1 MLDRASCLSYHR
13 ATLMRSSRIVIV
25 RPSSV
30 AVLLRR
36 VDRHFAMAWLTGVL
50 LSGLQLHAQPANG
63 IKAIVS
69 DTIITYQQ
77 VEQSA
82 AQAIDLLRRQYGG
95 QPEEFNRKA
104 LETFNNALDQLVER
118 QLILHDFKTAGYKLP
133 ESVIDEEIQQ
143 RIRDRFGD
151 RKRLIKTLQAEGMT
165 YEQFRDQEREQF
177 IIRVL
182 TFKNVSSELIVS
194 PQKIQAYYDL
204 HRQDFSVKD
213 QVKVRTIVLNKNAS
227 SPDEAKKL
235 AGEILAKIKEGATF
249 REMASVYSE
258 GALKNH
264 EPEWV
269 DLSVLK
275 KEIGDAAAR
284 LNPGE
289 TSGVIEAP
297 EAFYLVQLEEKKPA
311 HIKPLS
317 EVRDEI
323 EKNLLTNEQTR
334 LRKQWVE
341 RLKVKTFVRYF

>member
-1 MLDRASCLSYHR
+1 
-13 ATLMRSSRIVIV
+13 
-25 RPSSV
+25 
-30 AVLLRR
+30 
-36 VDRHFAMAWLTGVL
+36 MAWLAGVL
-50 LSGLQLHAQPANG
+50 LSGLQLKAQPANG

-82 AQAIDLLRRQYGG
+82 AQAIDLLRRQYAG

-118 QLILHDFKTAGYKLP
+118 QLILHDFKTAGYKFP

-204 HRQDFSVKD
+204 HRQDFGVKD
-213 QVKVRTIVLNKNAS
+213 QVKVRTIVLNKNAA
-227 SPDEAKKL
+227 PDEAKKRSE
-235 AGEILAKIKEGATF
+235 EILAKIKEGATF
-249 REMASVYSE
+249 KEMWAVYSD
-258 GALKNH
+258 GVSKNQ

-275 KEIGDAAAR
+275 KEISDAAAK

-311 HIKPLS
+311 HVKPLS

-323 EKNLLTNEQTR
+323 EKNLLTEEQTR
-334 LRKQWVE
+334 LRKAWVG
-341 RLKVKTFVRYF
+341 RLKAKTFVRYF

>member
-1 MLDRASCLSYHR
+1 
-13 ATLMRSSRIVIV
+13 
-25 RPSSV
+25 
-30 AVLLRR
+30 
-36 VDRHFAMAWLTGVL
+36 MAWLAGVL
-50 LSGLQLHAQPANG
+50 LAGLQANAQPANG

-82 AQAIDLLRRQYGG
+82 AQAIDLLRRQYAGE
-95 QPEEFNRKA
+95 PDVFNRKA

-118 QLILHDFKTAGYKLP
+118 QLILHDFKTAGYRLP
-133 ESVIDEEIQQ
+133 ESAIDEEIQQ

-165 YEQFRDQEREQF
+165 YEQFRGQEREQF

-204 HRQDFSVKD
+204 HRQDFGVKD
-213 QVKVRTIVLNKNAS
+213 QVKVRTIVLNKNAA
-227 SPDEAKKL
+227 PDEAKKRSE
-235 AGEILAKIKEGATF
+235 EILAKIKEGATF

-258 GALKNH
+258 GASKNH

-275 KEIGDAAAR
+275 KEIGDAAAK

-289 TSGVIEAP
+289 TGGVIEAP

-311 HIKPLS
+311 HIKPLG

-323 EKNLLTNEQTR
+323 EKNLLTGEQTR

>member
-1 MLDRASCLSYHR
+1 
-13 ATLMRSSRIVIV
+13 MRSSPIVIARYRFV
-25 RPSSV
+25 
-30 AVLLRR
+30 VLLL
-36 VDRHFAMAWLTGVL
+36 AGVL
-50 LSGLQLHAQPANG
+50 LSSFRSEAAVANG

-82 AQAIDLLRRQYGG
+82 AQAIDLLRRQYAG
-95 QPEEFNRKA
+95 QPEEFNRRA

-118 QLILHDFKTAGYKLP
+118 QLILHDFKTAGYKFP

-143 RIRDRFGD
+143 RIRERFGD

-182 TFKNVSSELIVS
+182 TFKNVSSEIIVS

-204 HRQDFSVKD
+204 HRQDFSQKD
-213 QVKVRTIVLNKNAS
+213 QVKMRTIVLNKDAAA
-227 SPDEAKKL
+227 PDQAKKR
-235 AGEILAKIKEGATF
+235 AEEILAKIKEGATF
-249 REMASVYSE
+249 KEMASVYSD
-258 GALKNH
+258 GASKNQ

-275 KEIGDAAAR
+275 KEIGDAAAK

-289 TSGVIEAP
+289 TSSAIEAP

-311 HIKPLS
+311 HIKPLG

-323 EKNLLTNEQTR
+323 EKNLLAEEQTR

-341 RLKVKTFVRYF
+341 RLKAKTFVRYF

>member
-1 MLDRASCLSYHR
+1 MRALQIIIAR
-13 ATLMRSSRIVIV
+13 
-25 RPSSV
+25 
-30 AVLLRR
+30 
-36 VDRHFAMAWLTGVL
+36 RHFAMAWLAGVL
-50 LSGLQLHAQPANG
+50 LAGLQANAQPANG

-82 AQAIDLLRRQYGG
+82 AQAIDLLRRQYAGE
-95 QPEEFNRKA
+95 PDVFNRKA

-118 QLILHDFKTAGYKLP
+118 QLILHDFKTAGYRLP
-133 ESVIDEEIQQ
+133 ESAIDEEIQQ

-165 YEQFRDQEREQF
+165 YEQFRGQEREQF

-204 HRQDFSVKD
+204 HRQDFGVKD
-213 QVKVRTIVLNKNAS
+213 QVKVRTIVLNKNAA
-227 SPDEAKKL
+227 PDEAKKRSE
-235 AGEILAKIKEGATF
+235 EILAKIKEGATF

-258 GALKNH
+258 GASKNH

-275 KEIGDAAAR
+275 KEIGDAAAK

-289 TSGVIEAP
+289 TGGVIEAP

-311 HIKPLS
+311 HIKPLG

-323 EKNLLTNEQTR
+323 EKNLLTGEQTR

>member
-1 MLDRASCLSYHR
+1 ML
-13 ATLMRSSRIVIV
+13 
-25 RPSSV
+25 
-30 AVLLRR
+30 
-36 VDRHFAMAWLTGVL
+36 WLAGVL
-50 LSGLQLHAQPANG
+50 LSGLQLKSQPANG
-63 IKAIVS
+63 IKALVS
-69 DTIITYQQ
+69 NAIITYQQ

-82 AQAIDLLRRQYGG
+82 AQAIDLLRRQYAS
-95 QPEEFNRKA
+95 QPAEFNRRA

-118 QLILHDFKTAGYKLP
+118 QLILHDFQTAGYKLP
-133 ESVIDEEIQQ
+133 ESAIDEEIQQ

-165 YEQFRDQEREQF
+165 YEQFREQERQQF

-194 PQKIQAYYDL
+194 PQRIQAYYDL

-213 QVKVRTIVLNKNAS
+213 QVKVRTIVLNKDAAA
-227 SPDEAKKL
+227 PDQAKKR
-235 AGEILAKIKEGATF
+235 AEEILAKIKEGASF
-249 REMASVYSE
+249 KDMWAVYSDSAPRNQ
-258 GALKNH
+258 AL
-264 EPEWV
+264 EWV

-275 KEIGDAAAR
+275 KAIGDAAAK

-297 EAFYLVQLEEKKPA
+297 EAYYLVQLEEKKSA

-317 EVRDEI
+317 DVRDEI
-323 EKNLLTNEQTR
+323 EKNLLTDEQTR

-341 RLKVKTFVRYF
+341 RLKAKTFVRYF